1 MRPSTAIFLA
11 VALLSCKDNA
21 APPATAA
28 PPQPKA
34 AAREPE
40 AKDVIPMANIPQ
52 GNGDLY
58 AVFQTSRGNIVVKL
72 FEKEAPK
79 TVANFVGLA
88 TGKQEWVDL
97 RNGQKN
103 KAKLYDGTVFHRVIP
118 QFMIQG
124 GDPLGT
130 GTGGPGYR
138 FEDEFQS
145 GRKFDRPGLLA
156 MANAGPNTNGSQFFI
171 TVAPTGWLTGKHT
184 IFGEVTSGTK
194 VVDAISKAR
203 TGQQDRPAQ
212 DVVVSSIDIDR
223 RPA

>member
-1 MRPSTAIFLA
+1 MRPGTAIFLA
-11 VALLSCKDNA
+11 AALMSCKDNA
-21 APPATAA
+21 APAATAA
-28 PPQPKA
+28 PAQPKP
-34 AAREPE
+34 AARELE
-40 AKDVIPMANIPQ
+40 AKDVISMANIPQ
-52 GNGDLY
+52 GTGDLY

-72 FEKEAPK
+72 LEKEAPK

-88 TGKQEWVDL
+88 TGKQEWVDP
-97 RNGQKN
+97 RNGQKS

-171 TVAPTGWLTGKHT
+171 TEVPTPHLNNRHT
-184 IFGEVTSGTK
+184 IFGEVVKGQDLVPQIARAGNAQTK
-194 VVDAISKAR
+194 LERVEIVRSEKV
-203 TGQQDRPAQ
+203 P
-212 DVVVSSIDIDR
+212 
-223 RPA
+223 

>member
-1 MRPSTAIFLA
+1 MRLRTALFLILA
-11 VALLSCKDNA
+11 FAACKDNA
-21 APPATAA
+21 APVSTPAPSAAKA
-28 PPQPKA
+28 PPKELQ
-34 AAREPE
+34 
-40 AKDVIPMANIPQ
+40 AKDVIKMSNIPQ
-52 GNGDLY
+52 GAGDLY

-72 FEKEAPK
+72 FEKDAPK

-88 TGKQEWVDL
+88 TGKQEWVDP
-97 RNGQKN
+97 RSGQKS
-103 KAKLYDGTVFHRVIP
+103 KAKLYDGTSFHRVIP

-171 TVAPTGWLTGKHT
+171 TEVATPHLNDRHT
-184 IFGEVTSGTK
+184 IFGEVVKGQDLVPQIARAGNAQTK
-194 VVDAISKAR
+194 LEHVEIVRSEKV
-203 TGQQDRPAQ
+203 P
-212 DVVVSSIDIDR
+212 
-223 RPA
+223 

>member
-1 MRPSTAIFLA
+1 MRPGTAIFLA
-11 VALLSCKDNA
+11 AALMSCKDNA
-21 APPATAA
+21 APAATNA
-28 PPQPKA
+28 PGQPKP
-34 AAREPE
+34 AARELE
-40 AKDVIPMANIPQ
+40 AKDVISMANIPQ
-52 GNGDLY
+52 GSGDLY

-72 FEKEAPK
+72 LEKEAPK

-88 TGKQEWVDL
+88 TGKQEWVDP
-97 RNGQKN
+97 RNGQKST
-103 KAKLYDGTVFHRVIP
+103 AKLYDATVFHRVIP

-171 TVAPTGWLTGKHT
+171 TEVPTPHLNNRHT
-184 IFGEVTSGTK
+184 IFGEVVKGQDLVPQIARAGNAQTK
-194 VVDAISKAR
+194 LEHVEIVRSEKV
-203 TGQQDRPAQ
+203 P
-212 DVVVSSIDIDR
+212 
-223 RPA
+223 